1 MLRGLLTASLLLASL
16 LAFPILGN
24 AQYMYLDANGD
35 GIHTAA
41 DQLNASG
48 ATSLDIWLD
57 TTHDRDG
64 SLQSCNSHNG
74 AATSGSPLDL
84 FSFEIV
90 LQATGGTVS
99 WGSFSAANASFTVDG
114 TDLADAHDTE
124 FNRSLPLGTVIP
136 PGLVKLGTIPVTVAS
151 GAPSIHFGTSTP
163 VDPSGFGTGFG
174 TDCEAGQFPNTYVLA
189 SPGDPAGDW
198 FDTDG
203 AAAPTTTNRAPS
215 LSAPASVSAAA
226 GSPTTFTATATD
238 PDAGDVLTITE
249 SGAPASLALAAAPG
263 PSPATA
269 NLSGTPTFGDAAG
282 SPYTIHWAVND
293 GAGGNAAATTSL
305 TITRT
310 DTAPTVSAPDTALFA
325 EGSDTDFGVG
335 ASDPEGDPITSF
347 TASSLPSGATF
358 TLSAFNTAGDFEWTP
373 ASGQAGIYPVT
384 FTATS
389 GSPALSASA
398 TTIVKVGPPDHR
410 PIVSLTPTTYTIN
423 EGQHIHLTPTA
434 SDPDGDPL
442 TSFTCKGTQNT
453 GLPAGLTFT
462 TSPDFHN
469 GTLDWTPDLNQASIY
484 HFDLETTSVGSLGEQ
499 ISAGL
504 NGRGATVVLVI
515 NVVNVNQ
522 PPVVTAPATQ
532 SVNEGS
538 HLSYSVSA
546 TDPDG
551 NHVALSASGLPL
563 AAAFTDHGNNTGTF
577 DWTPGFGQAGTY
589 TVTIAGNDGVGGVAT
604 AATAI
609 LVSNVNRAPVANPG
623 GPYSGLANVPV
634 NFDGSASSDPD
645 GDPLTYMWAFGDAGS
660 GTGATPSHT
669 YLTGGTFTVALT
681 VTDAGSPPLSSSAST
696 TANITSVFVPRV
708 YVLGAYS
715 TIKLNSGKPT
725 WCAQIEPVNDNF
737 AISDVRLSTL
747 VLKFGGA
754 QIPGDNT
761 KTAVG
766 GDKDGNGIAEI
777 GACFAKQ
784 DLRTLFA
791 SLPSG
796 KTHVTLMV
804 QADLVTGGRIQ
815 GSVDVDVQKSG
826 SGSGFDASVS
836 PNPLNPQATL
846 TFSMERPGSVRVA
859 LYDLSGRLV
868 RTVMQESFAAAG
880 YHDVTI
886 DGRGENGEKLS
897 SGVYFYNIKTADGS
911 VSGRL
916 TILK

>member
-16 LAFPILGN
+16 VAFPLLGN
-24 AQYMYLDANGD
+24 AQYMYVDANGD

-64 SLQSCNSHNG
+64 SPQSCNSHSG
-74 AATSGSPLDL
+74 ASTSGGPLDL
-84 FSFEIV
+84 FSFTIV
-90 LQATGGTVS
+90 LQSTGGTVS
-99 WGSFSAANASFTVDG
+99 WGSFSAANVSFTVDG

-163 VDPSGFGTGFG
+163 LDPFGFGTGFG
-174 TDCEAGQFPNTYVLA
+174 TDCEANAFTNTYVLA

-203 AAAPTTTNRAPS
+203 AAAPVSSNIAPS
-215 LSAPASVSAAA
+215 LSVPSTATAAA
-226 GSPTTFTATATD
+226 GSLTTLDATATD

-249 SGAPASLALAAAPG
+249 TGAPASLTLSASPG

-269 NLSGTPTFGDAAG
+269 TLGGTPTFVEAAS
-282 SPYTIHWAVND
+282 SPYSIHWAVND
-293 GAGGNAAATTSL
+293 GAGGSASATTSL
-305 TITRT
+305 TLTRT
-310 DTAPTVSAPDTALFA
+310 DTAPVVSAPATALFA
-325 EGSDTDFGVG
+325 ETVASDFGVG
-335 ASDPEGDPITSF
+335 ASDPEGDPIASF
-347 TASSLPSGATF
+347 TASPMPSGATF
-358 TLSAFNTAGDFEWTP
+358 TPSAFNTSGDFEWTP
-373 ASGQAGIYPVT
+373 ASGQAGTYPVT

-398 TTIVKVGPPDHR
+398 MTSVVVGPPDHR
-410 PIVSLTPTTYTIN
+410 PVVTAVPLTVTVN
-423 EGQHIHLTPTA
+423 EGGHVSVTVTA

-442 TSFTCKGTQNT
+442 ASLTAKGTQNT
-453 GLPAGLTFT
+453 ALPTGATFT
-462 TSPDFHN
+462 VDGSFTSGLFLWDP
-469 GTLDWTPDLNQASIY
+469 TLSQAGVY
-484 HFDLETTSVGSLGEQ
+484 HIDLEATSVGSLGEQ
-499 ISAGL
+499 ISV
-504 NGRGATVVLVI
+504 ATVLVI
-515 NVVNVNQ
+515 NVKNVNQ

-551 NHVALSASGLPL
+551 NHVALGAPGLPL
-563 AAAFTDHGNNTGTF
+563 GAGFTDHGNNTGTF
-577 DWTPGFGQAGTY
+577 DWTPGYGQAGTY
-589 TVTIAGNDGVGGVAT
+589 TVTIAGNDGLGGVAT

-609 LVSNVNRAPVANPG
+609 SVSNVNRAPVSNPG
-623 GPYSGLANVPV
+623 GPYSGLTNVPV
-634 NFDGSASSDPD
+634 NFDGSGSSDPD
-645 GDPLTYMWAFGDAGS
+645 GDALSTMWMFGDTS
-660 GTGATPSHT
+660 TGTGAMPSHT
-669 YLTGGTFTVALT
+669 YTAGGTYTVTLT
-681 VTDAGSPPLSSSAST
+681 VTDAGVPPLSSSAAT
-696 TANITSVFVPRV
+696 TAAITSVFVPRI
-708 YVLGAYS
+708 YVLGAYT

-725 WCAQIEPVNDNF
+725 WCAQIEPVSGNF
-737 AISDVRLSTL
+737 AISDVRTSTL
-747 VLKFGGA
+747 VLKYGA
-754 QIPGDNT
+754 SRISGDNS
-761 KTAVG
+761 KTALG

-777 GACFAKQ
+777 GACFAKPA
-784 DLRTLFA
+784 LRTLFA
-791 SLPSG
+791 GLPSG
-796 KTHVTLMV
+796 KTRVTLTIE
-804 QADLVTGGRIQ
+804 ADLVSGGRIQ

-846 TFSMERPGSVRVA
+846 TFSMGQPGSVRVA

-868 RTVMQESFAAAG
+868 RNLMQESFASAG
-880 YHDVTI
+880 DHDVTI
-886 DGRGENGEKLS
+886 DGRDENGEKLS

-911 VSGRL
+911 VSGRV

>member
-16 LAFPILGN
+16 LALPIIGN

-64 SLQSCNSHNG
+64 SVQSCNSHSG

-124 FNRSLPLGTVIP
+124 LNRSLPLGTVIP
-136 PGLVKLGTIPVTVAS
+136 PGLVKLGTIPVTVVS

-163 VDPSGFGTGFG
+163 IDPSGFGTGFG

-203 AAAPTTTNRAPS
+203 AAAPVTSNRAPS
-215 LSAPASVSAAA
+215 LSAPASASAAA
-226 GSPTTFTATATD
+226 GSPTTLTATATD
-238 PDAGDVLTITE
+238 PDADDVLTITE
-249 SGAPASLALAAAPG
+249 SGAPASLAFAASPG

-269 NLSGTPTFGDAAG
+269 TLSGTPTFGDAAG

-293 GAGGNAAATTSL
+293 GAGGNAAASTSL

-310 DTAPTVSAPDTALFA
+310 DTAPTVAAPDTARFA
-325 EGSDTDFGVG
+325 ETIDTDFGVG
-335 ASDPEGDPITSF
+335 ASDAEGDPITSF
-347 TASSLPSGATF
+347 TAAPLPAGATF

-373 ASGQAGIYPVT
+373 ASGQAGTYPVT

-398 TTIVKVGPPDHR
+398 VTNVKVGPPDHR
-410 PIVSLTPTTYTIN
+410 PVVTVVPKSVTVN
-423 EGQHIHLTPTA
+423 EGGHVSATLTAT
-434 SDPDGDPL
+434 DPDGDPL
-442 TSFTCKGTQNT
+442 TSLTCKGTQNT
-453 GLPAGLTFT
+453 ALPPGATFT
-462 TSPDFHN
+462 ASADFSH
-469 GTLDWTPDLNQASIY
+469 GTFLWDPTFSQAGVYHLDCEA
-484 HFDLETTSVGSLGEQ
+484 TSVGSLGEQ
-499 ISAGL
+499 ISV
-504 NGRGATVVLVI
+504 ATVLVI
-515 NVVNVNQ
+515 TVNNVNQ

-563 AAAFTDHGNNTGTF
+563 AASFTDQGNNTGTF
-577 DWTPGFGQAGTY
+577 DWTPGFGQVGTY
-589 TVTIAGNDGVGGVAT
+589 TVTIAGNDGLGGVAT

-669 YLTGGTFTVALT
+669 YLTGGTFTVTLT
-681 VTDAGSPPLSSSAST
+681 VTDAGSPPLSNSAST

-791 SLPSG
+791 SLPNG
-796 KTHVTLMV
+796 KTHVTLMI

-836 PNPLNPQATL
+836 PNPLNPRATL

-868 RTVMQESFAAAG
+868 QTVMQESFAAAG